1 MRDLSEF
8 FSQIHH
14 MMESLDEGVRL
25 GGSDLAAWRPL
36 LDIYEGDK
44 SIVIVIELPGIDKEH
59 ISVTVENGMLR
70 VTGHRPK
77 RMPDSTRHVHQ
88 MEIPYG
94 SFARYVRLP
103 RSANLDR
110 IQAEYEGGFL
120 TIHVPRSDS
129 DE

>member
-1 MRDLSEF
+1 MRDLSDF
-8 FSQIHH
+8 FSQIQHI
-14 MMESLDEGVRL
+14 MRSLDEGVRL

-36 LDIYEGDK
+36 LDIYERDN
-44 SIVIVIELPGIDKEH
+44 SIVIVIELPGIDQEH
-59 ISVTVENGMLR
+59 INVTVENGMLR

-94 SFARYVRLP
+94 PFARHVRLP
-103 RSANLDR
+103 RSTNLDR
-110 IQAEYEGGFL
+110 IEAQYEDGFL